1 MESPPAAPQLQSQR
15 WGAVRAISNRPS
27 HGRPAARVDT
37 WGHRAFD
44 ITAATC
50 EKRAMLR
57 TLLPL
62 ALAVSLFTGCKDK
75 AKEQR
80 KADLRALMHGLT
92 DDADIRAAMEK
103 ARATSGEFLAAL
115 QKPAPSQKQFMA
127 RKAFPAKDAKQQ
139 ILWVVDL
146 TFDGTL
152 LHGRVDDNTAQPGS
166 GIAKDGKVSFPP
178 TEIVDWMFNEDGKA
192 VGGYMLRALKTKMTE
207 EEWAKISAQIS
218 FKE

>member
-1 MESPPAAPQLQSQR
+1 M
-15 WGAVRAISNRPS
+15 
-27 HGRPAARVDT
+27 
-37 WGHRAFD
+37 F
-44 ITAATC
+44 
-50 EKRAMLR
+50 R
-57 TLLPL
+57 TLLTFAC
-62 ALAVSLFTGCKDK
+62 ALTALLLSGCKDK

-103 ARATSGEFLAAL
+103 ARATSGQFLAAL
-115 QKPAPSQKQFMA
+115 QKPAPNQKQFMV
-127 RKAFPAKDAKQQ
+127 RRAFPAKDARQQ

-166 GIAKDGKVSFPP
+166 GLPKDGRVTFPP
-178 TEIVDWMFNEDGKA
+178 ADLCDWMFNEDGKA
-192 VGGYMLRALKTKMTE
+192 VGGYMLRALKAKLTE
-207 EEWAKISAQIS
+207 EEWRGIASQIT